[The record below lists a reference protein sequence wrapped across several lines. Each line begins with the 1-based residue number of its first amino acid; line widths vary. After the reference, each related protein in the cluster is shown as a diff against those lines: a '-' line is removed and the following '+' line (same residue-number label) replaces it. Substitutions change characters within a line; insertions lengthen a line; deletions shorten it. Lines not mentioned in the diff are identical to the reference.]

1 MTRLATCAG
10 AGTRPRLGL
19 FLPSL
24 GGGGAERVT
33 LNLARGVLAH
43 GHPVDLVLVNATG
56 AYRDS
61 VPDGV
66 RVVDLAGR
74 RTRAAISGLVR
85 YLRNENPAGL
95 LSVMNH
101 ANVVAIW
108 AAALAG
114 FKGNVLVAEHSELL
128 PTSRS
133 AWQLAFNASLRL
145 SYPRATKVIA
155 VSHGVKR
162 SLVAHAR
169 VAARHIEVIYN
180 PVIGPELRSG
190 HRCRPAV
197 LPADSVP
204 NIVGMGRLVP
214 EKDFPTLLRAF
225 ARLLEQRSARLLILG
240 EGPERAALQDLVQ
253 ELGVERAVSLPG
265 FVSNAYDYLA
275 HADLFA
281 LSSQR
286 EGLPTVVIEALALG
300 TPVVATD
307 CPSGPREILADGRY
321 GPLVPVGD
329 SAALAA
335 AMLEA
340 LASEA
345 PEVPGSWL
353 NQFAEGHSVRR
364 YLHAFGVAEAS
375 RGMSPTGH
383 PSAA

>member
-1 MTRLATCAG
+1 MTRLGRSAG
-10 AGTRPRLGL
+10 AERRSRLGL

-43 GHPVDLVLVNATG
+43 GFPVDLVLVNAAG
-56 AYRDS
+56 AYSDS

-74 RTRAAISGLVR
+74 RTRAAMPGLIR
-85 YLRNENPAGL
+85 YLREENPSGL

-162 SLVAHAR
+162 SLVANAR

-180 PVIGPELRSG
+180 PVIGHELRSAD
-190 HRCRPAV
+190 RRRPAG
-197 LPADSVP
+197 LPADNVP
-204 NIVGMGRLVP
+204 NVVGMGRLVP

-225 ARLLEQRSARLLILG
+225 ARLREHRPARLLILG
-240 EGPERAALQDLVQ
+240 EGPERGALQDLVR
-253 ELGVERAVSLPG
+253 ELRMEREVSLPG

-300 TPVVATD
+300 TRVVATD
-307 CPSGPREILADGRY
+307 CPSGPREILADGTY

-340 LASEA
+340 LTAA
-345 PEVPGSWL
+345 PPEVPGSWL

-364 YLHAFGVAEAS
+364 YLQAFGVAEAS
-375 RGMSPTGH
+375 RSMSPSGH
-383 PSAA
+383 PSTA